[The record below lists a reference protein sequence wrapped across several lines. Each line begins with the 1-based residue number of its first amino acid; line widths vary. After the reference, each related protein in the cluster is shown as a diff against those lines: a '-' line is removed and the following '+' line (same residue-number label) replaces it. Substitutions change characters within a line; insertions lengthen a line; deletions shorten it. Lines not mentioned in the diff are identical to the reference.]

1 MLVDKK
7 KEREVEI
14 PTSSLADI
22 AFLVLI
28 FFLVSSTIDVD
39 KGVTLTL
46 PGLEQE
52 SKIRQKNISNILV
65 NAEGLVLFDD
75 EPIEAFQVGEMVR
88 SKLAE
93 NDKLIFSI
101 KTVSDTRYESYVT
114 VLDQVKRGGGTRISI
129 AEPDK

>member
-7 KEREVEI
+7 KTRRVEV

-22 AFLVLI
+22 AFLILI

-46 PGLEQE
+46 PGLEQQK
-52 SKIRQKNISNILV
+52 KIRQTNISNILI

-75 EPIEAFQVGEMVR
+75 QPVDAFGVREMVR
-88 SKLAE
+88 TKLAE
-93 NDKLIFSI
+93 KPDQIFSL
-101 KTVSDTRYESYVT
+101 KTVSDTKYEDYIK
-114 VLDQVKRGGGTRISI
+114 VLDQVKQGGATKISL
-129 AEPDK
+129 AEPDL